1 MRSISIERK
10 RLMILSPRGI
20 EDILPDRTYQYQW
33 LERKASYIF
42 SLYGYDEIRIPTFE
56 KTELFLRSVGEETDV
71 GKQMYTFLDKKG
83 RKLSLRPE
91 ATASVVRAYLQ
102 HKLDKQSGEWRV
114 YYMGPMFRYE
124 RPQAG
129 RLREFRQIGV
139 EVIGEA
145 SPYLDVE
152 IINIAFELFTEI
164 GFADFDIQLNSI
176 GCKKCRPV
184 YERELKKHL
193 RSHIDGLCPLCK
205 RRLEYNTLRTLD
217 CKNKE
222 CYLVIKQVPLLENY
236 LCGECQM
243 HFQKVKR
250 GLKDIGIQFSLNPSL
265 VRGLDYYTRTVFEFI
280 VSSLG
285 AQDEIGGGGRYDDL
299 VQELGGPSVPATG
312 FSIGV
317 ERLLIALNKNG
328 VEIPSVT
335 TPFIYIATLG
345 EASQT
350 KGYQIAALFRSQ
362 GIRTWLSLSGKNL
375 SSQLKIADKKE
386 MRWVMIVGEREAREN
401 KFILRDMQSGK
412 QERIDW
418 DRIKELGEK
427 LK

>member
-1 MRSISIERK
+1 
-10 RLMILSPRGI
+10 
-20 EDILPDRTYQYQW
+20 
-33 LERKASYIF
+33 
-42 SLYGYDEIRIPTFE
+42 
-56 KTELFLRSVGEETDV
+56 
-71 GKQMYTFLDKKG
+71 
-83 RKLSLRPE
+83 
-91 ATASVVRAYLQ
+91 
-102 HKLDKQSGEWRV
+102 
-114 YYMGPMFRYE
+114 
-124 RPQAG
+124 
-129 RLREFRQIGV
+129 
-139 EVIGEA
+139 
-145 SPYLDVE
+145 
-152 IINIAFELFTEI
+152 
-164 GFADFDIQLNSI
+164 
-176 GCKKCRPV
+176 
-184 YERELKKHL
+184 
-193 RSHIDGLCPLCK
+193 
-205 RRLEYNTLRTLD
+205 
-217 CKNKE
+217 
-222 CYLVIKQVPLLENY
+222 
-236 LCGECQM
+236 M

-386 MRWVMIVGEREAREN
+386 MRWVMIVGEREVREN